1 MPEVHITGWR
11 KGCNTVAAIK
21 EIRQRAAIPL
31 DQALNMV
38 NRVLN
43 NEPVQVTVSSAEVAE
58 GLAEALRE
66 LGLVTTE

>member
-1 MPEVHITGWR
+1 MPEVHITGWL

-31 DQALNMV
+31 DQALNIV

-43 NEPVQVTVSSAEVAE
+43 DEPVRVPVLSAEVAQE
-58 GLAEALRE
+58 LAESLRK
-66 LGLVTTE
+66 LGLVTAE

>member
-1 MPEVHITGWR
+1 MPEIHITGWL

-31 DQALNMV
+31 DQALNIV

-43 NEPVQVTVSSAEVAE
+43 DEPVRVPVLSSEVAQE
-58 GLAEALRE
+58 LVEALRKF
-66 LGLVTTE
+66 GLVTAE

>member
-1 MPEVHITGWR
+1 MPEVHITGWL

-31 DQALNMV
+31 DQALNIM

-43 NEPVQVTVSSAEVAE
+43 DEPVRVPVLSAEVAQE
-58 GLAEALRE
+58 LAESLRK
-66 LGLVTTE
+66 LGLVTAE